1 MRSKRSRFGW
11 WPVVVFG
18 LSLLPAC
25 GGPCVATE
33 DLPTARETIIGV
45 GKRLGRSKSP
55 GELTEAARRG
65 DRVLRLLNRDERD
78 ALGRNA
84 IRLHVNRPAIVTI
97 AAPSKAVPFWLAD
110 QGYTATGDKLRN
122 ADGELVV
129 YRKSFPAGTIGL
141 GVNALDRTSPSH
153 YAIFLQAEEDDGR
166 VFRAEMVE
174 PSDLPVVRAREG
186 VSPYVDAYKPFDSIP
201 ARLKGSLLIQTR
213 LGARH
218 DGLLA
223 AGRVWKTHQPSGPVP
238 DQVVVSFGEDPSN
251 TLSFSWRTDPSV
263 KTSAL
268 RIAPRSSPDS
278 HQVLRGDARPVES
291 DGLLNDP
298 TILRH
303 RVVVRDLEPDT
314 SYAYTVGDG
323 SEGGWSAPHSVRT
336 APSSKRDFAFLYL
349 GDAQCGL
356 ERWGELLHAAH
367 KHRPDAGFLLLA
379 GDLVDRGNERTNWD
393 HFFLRAA
400 GVFEEIPFMPAV
412 GNHEYLDKGPM
423 IYRGTFDLPQ
433 NGPRG
438 IDSNLVYSFEYS
450 DAFVAVL
457 DSNLGIYDSRLARAQ
472 AEWLDRAL
480 AGTKATWKFVTFHHP
495 VYASHVSRENPQLE
509 AAWGPVFD
517 KHHVDMVLQGHDH
530 AYLRTRPIREGS
542 PVASPAKGT
551 VYVVSVSGEK
561 FYDQN
566 PRDYTARGMTN
577 LATYQTID
585 IQVKEK
591 RLTYRSFDREGREV
605 DALVIEKGLQR
616 RFAGLPAR
624 LINREPQPGLRAV
637 GGSR

>member
-11 WPVVVFG
+11 WSVVVLG
-18 LSLLPAC
+18 LGLLPAC
-25 GGPCVATE
+25 GGPHVATE
-33 DLPTARETIIGV
+33 DLPTARETLTSV

-65 DRVLRLLNRDERD
+65 DRVLRLLTREERD

-84 IRLHVNRPAIVTI
+84 IRFRVNRPTIVNI
-97 AAPSKAVPFWLAD
+97 AAPSRAVPFWLAD
-110 QGYTATGDKLRN
+110 QGFTVTGDKLRN
-122 ADGELVV
+122 RDGELVV

-141 GVNALDRTSPSH
+141 GINALDRSSSAH
-153 YAIFLQAEEDDGR
+153 YAILLQAEDGG
-166 VFRAEMVE
+166 EIELKMVE
-174 PSDLPVVRAREG
+174 PFDLPVARVREG
-186 VSPYVDAYKPFDSIP
+186 FSPYIDVHRPFDSIP
-201 ARLKGSLLIQTR
+201 ASLKGSLLIQTR
-213 LGARH
+213 LEARH

-223 AGRVWKTHQPSGPVP
+223 NGRVWKTHQPSGPKP
-238 DQVVVSFGEDPSN
+238 DQVVVSFGEDPSKS
-251 TLSFSWRTDPSV
+251 LSFSWRTDTSV
-263 KTSAL
+263 RSSAL
-268 RIAPRSSPDS
+268 RIGPRSSPDS
-278 HQVLRGDARPVES
+278 RQVLRGDAQPIES

-303 RVVVRDLEPDT
+303 RVVANNLSPDT
-314 SYAYTVGDG
+314 SYEYVVGDG
-323 SEGGWSAPHSVRT
+323 TDAGWSASHIVRT
-336 APSSKRDFAFLYL
+336 APSTKRDFAFLYL

-356 ERWGELLHAAH
+356 ERWGELLHAAR

-423 IYRGTFDLPQ
+423 IYRGTFDLPK

-457 DSNLGIYDSRLARAQ
+457 DSNLGIHDSKLAKVQ
-472 AEWLDRAL
+472 ADWLDQAL
-480 AGTKATWKFVTFHHP
+480 TRTTATWKFVTFHHP
-495 VYASHVSRENPQLE
+495 VYASHVSRENPELG
-509 AAWGPVFD
+509 AVWGPVFD

-530 AYLRTRPIREGS
+530 AYLRTRPMFGGS
-542 PVASPAKGT
+542 PVASPGEGT

-577 LATYQTID
+577 FATYQTID
-585 IQVKEK
+585 VKVREK
-591 RLTYRSFDREGREV
+591 RLTYRAFDRRGREV
-605 DALVIEKGLQR
+605 DALVIEKGTETRL
-616 RFAGLPAR
+616 ACPPSR
-624 LINREPQPGLRAV
+624 LINREVHPGLQAD